1 MKLKSPSYIFIILSL
16 FLGSLPAYSQQ
27 ITRTPYLQMLGEK
40 SVQIRY
46 RTNQAI
52 LSEVQI
58 SSDGKT
64 FNRIK
69 KSSQTNTEH
78 LILIDSLTGS
88 NKYFY
93 RIRLTATQFAG
104 DSTYFFKT
112 APVIG
117 SQEKFSVW
125 TIGDMWPEGPYQK
138 NVYEGFKKFIGN
150 KYTNLFMT
158 LGDNVYGG
166 GSDSDFQKTF
176 FKYMKM
182 ALCSNNQHFSQVSAT
197 MIMTYILKPRIIRTW
212 PIIKV
217 LHCPQR
223 EN

>member
-1 MKLKSPSYIFIILSL
+1 LILL
-16 FLGSLPAYSQQ
+16 ALGSFQVFGQQ
-27 ITRTPYLQMLGEK
+27 IIRSPYLQMLGDK

-52 LSEVQI
+52 ISEVQV

-78 LILIDSLTGS
+78 LVLIDSLTAS

-93 RIRLTATQFAG
+93 RIRLTSTQFAG

-112 APVIG
+112 APAIG

-125 TIGDMWPEGPYQK
+125 TIGDMYPGPNQK

-150 KYTNLFMT
+150 KYINLFLT
-158 LGDNVYGG
+158 QGDNV
-166 GSDSDFQKTF
+166 
-176 FKYMKM
+176 
-182 ALCSNNQHFSQVSAT
+182 
-197 MIMTYILKPRIIRTW
+197 
-212 PIIKV
+212 
-217 LHCPQR
+217 
-223 EN
+223 

>member
-1 MKLKSPSYIFIILSL
+1 
-16 FLGSLPAYSQQ
+16 
-27 ITRTPYLQMLGEK
+27 MLGEK

-46 RTNQAI
+46 RTNEAI

-78 LILIDSLTGS
+78 LVLIDSLTGS

-93 RIRLTATQFAG
+93 RIRLTATQFEG

-112 APVIG
+112 APAIG

-138 NVYEGFKKFIGN
+138 NVYEGFKKFIGI

-166 GSDSDFQKTF
+166 GSDSDFQKKFLQIYNRNTTTWETID
-176 FKYMKM
+176 
-182 ALCSNNQHFSQVSAT
+182 SDNTSAIDT
-197 MIMTYILKPRIIRTW
+197 DFVLIADKTGLANYKDGNTVIACRIYQLSI
-212 PIIKV
+212 
-217 LHCPQR
+217 
-223 EN
+223 